1 MKKITYII
9 NLVTQKLSHGVA
21 IVMIWLGF
29 IALIAAIFF
38 CILSATSSDV
48 DGFDY
53 FALGLTLAR
62 ICLFGEA
69 IGGLMLWCSHKLR
82 WTMKYERE

>member
-1 MKKITYII
+1 MKKLRYII
-9 NLVTQKLSHGVA
+9 NLTTHTASHIIG
-21 IVMIWLGF
+21 ILMIWLGI
-29 IALIAAIFF
+29 IALLGAVFF
-38 CILSATSSDV
+38 FVMSCYTQDV

-69 IGGLMLWCSHKLR
+69 IGGIMLWCSHKLK
-82 WTMKYERE
+82 WTMKYEK